1 MRNYYRKP
9 DDWDELNEL
18 RRFRDNWMS
27 QNEDG
32 KLLVSEYYEIA
43 PDIGEVVA
51 LVMSH
56 NCFMDINTNFS
67 RFIVNCFQPSWLDIS
82 CHTLDRDDYCY
93 LAELQPERIAE
104 YRRLNSDTKIRI
116 HCFLHE
122 NRLQNIDQILRFME
136 YYKGCVDDFC
146 FRLLITLDKPVESDL
161 L

>member
-1 MRNYYRKP
+1 M
-9 DDWDELNEL
+9 
-18 RRFRDNWMS
+18 
-27 QNEDG
+27 
-32 KLLVSEYYEIA
+32 I
-43 PDIGEVVA
+43 
-51 LVMSH
+51 H
-56 NCFMDINTNFS
+56 NCFMDIDTNFS